1 MVSPPRVLGAPTPM
15 MLLPSAELCSAEARA
30 EMLWVVRGKF
40 PDRTIWPGIMVE
52 IIRMATFAERARFCG
67 DDGGMDYELVY
78 WVMREAEDSDPG
90 VARKWS
96 RFKSSIPFLLNIN
109 PSPVL
114 ELSQIPR
121 EELPPGVNPP
131 QAS

>member
-1 MVSPPRVLGAPTPM
+1 
-15 MLLPSAELCSAEARA
+15 
-30 EMLWVVRGKF
+30 
-40 PDRTIWPGIMVE
+40 MVE
-52 IIRMATFAERARFCG
+52 IIRMVTFAERAHFCG

-78 WVMREAEDSDPG
+78 WEMREAEDSDPG

-109 PSPVL
+109 PPSVL

-121 EELPPGVNPP
+121 EELPSGVNPP